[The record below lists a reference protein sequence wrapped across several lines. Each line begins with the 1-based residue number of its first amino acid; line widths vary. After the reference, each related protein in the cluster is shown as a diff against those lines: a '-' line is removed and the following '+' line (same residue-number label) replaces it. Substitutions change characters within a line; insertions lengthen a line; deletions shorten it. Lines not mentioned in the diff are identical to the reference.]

1 MIQRVVI
8 TFGFIIYGYHCYCQT
23 NLVPNPSF
31 EELTDCPQIISNNY
45 FHLAYPWFA
54 AINTPDIFNICAGSM
69 AGSFGVPINSTNCYQ
84 YPRSGDGYAGF
95 ANYYTISA
103 VTEFPE
109 VKLNEKLKKGK
120 RYFISLYVNAANCS
134 NPDICYSDG
143 MALAF
148 SDTAYTTVVQPADE
162 VIPPFTPVVSNPSG
176 NLLKDTLGW
185 MEISGCYLAKGD
197 EQYLIIGN
205 FKTSAETHS
214 EGCVGVTGSYYYLD
228 DVGVYEFDI
237 LPDTILL
244 CDNEAQ
250 KIGGRFLD
258 AQYKWNTGS
267 KDSTIMVADA
277 GIYILDVI
285 LNTCTLSDTVV
296 VIRAD
301 KPGSLQTSNAVLC
314 KGEELKLKAP
324 LPGSYLW
331 NTGESGP
338 SITINKEG
346 SYEVEINNECG
357 DYTAT
362 FHIDEQRCECE
373 VFVPNVFSPNFDGV
387 NDYLEPSVGCD
398 FPYSNRYFRV
408 FNRWGAEMY
417 ASKSKDFK
425 DIRWD
430 GTFKGSP
437 VNPGVYV
444 WILAYEYK
452 NKETTVVKKISGSVT
467 LVP

>member
-1 MIQRVVI
+1 MIHRAII
-8 TFGFIIYGYHCYCQT
+8 TFVFLSFCHQCFCQI

-31 EELTDCPQIISNNY
+31 EELTDCPQNIMTNNFY
-45 FHLAYPWFA
+45 LAYPWFP
-54 AINTPDIFNICAGSM
+54 AINYPYILNACAGSM
-69 AGSFGVPINSTNCYQ
+69 VGGWGVPMNGTNCYQ
-84 YPRSGDGYAGF
+84 YARTGDGYAF
-95 ANYYTISA
+95 LSNYYTIRSSTDFA
-103 VTEFPE
+103 E
-109 VKLNEKLKKGK
+109 VKLVEKLKERK
-120 RYFISLYVNAANCS
+120 RYFISFYVNAANCS

-148 SDTAYTTVVQPADE
+148 SDTVYTKVVHPADE
-162 VIPPFTPVVSNPSG
+162 TIPPFTPVISNPSG
-176 NLLKDTLGW
+176 NILKDTLGW
-185 MEISGCYLAKGD
+185 MEISGCYVAKGD

-214 EGCVGVTGSYYYLD
+214 EGCVGVAGSKYYFD
-228 DVGVYEFDI
+228 DVGVYQFDI

-267 KDSTIMVADA
+267 QDSTIVVSDT
-277 GIYILDVI
+277 GTYIVDVI
-285 LNTCTLSDTVV
+285 LNTCTMSDTVIV
-296 VIRAD
+296 LRAN
-301 KPGSLQTSNAVLC
+301 KSGSYQTSNAVLC
-314 KGEELKLKAP
+314 KGEELTLHAP
-324 LPGSYLW
+324 LPGSYSW
-331 NTGESGP
+331 NTGATGA
-338 SITINKEG
+338 SINIAEG
-346 SYEVEINNECG
+346 GTYEVEIDNECG
-357 DYTAT
+357 TYTTT
-362 FHIDEQRCECE
+362 FHVREERCECE
-373 VFVPNVFSPNFDGV
+373 VFFPNVFSPNFDSV

-408 FNRWGAEMY
+408 FNRWGAEVY

-437 VNPGVYV
+437 VGSGVYV
-444 WILAYEYK
+444 WILEYEYK
-452 NKETTVVKKISGSVT
+452 NKETTVIKKISGNVT